1 MFTSEIL
8 PAVCRTFLHSI
19 WQGLLAAI
27 VAGTVLALTRR
38 SSARRRYN
46 LLGGI
51 LVLSVLAAFATLVT
65 ELRSVQEPASIPA
78 STAAATAAAPAA
90 LTTFGYWDILVNYLN
105 THAPFI
111 MLVWGIVFLFKCFR
125 MGMGFYH
132 IYHIRRHQVYE
143 PDKSWKVRTEQLA
156 GLLGIRRMVKLVESG
171 LVQVPLTVGFLKPC
185 IFIPLGLLAQLPAD
199 QVEAVLLHE
208 LAHIRRKDYLVNI
221 VQSFVESIFFFNPA
235 LLWISARLRDEREA
249 CCDDVALVHT
259 PQQGSYLHALVAFA
273 AHTPANGLQMAI
285 THKKHHLLNRVKR
298 MLTQE
303 NQKLGVMEKS
313 ILIVGLVVI
322 SAFSMI
328 PEPPA
333 PQPAQEASVQ
343 SFVIYKP
350 AAGEIPLPPTTVQN
364 RDTIVPERQTPTTT
378 FNYSYQLDTT
388 LHFDMS
394 LLKDSA
400 LINTAFN
407 FTPNNQLK
415 QYDLNY
421 QANTVFFTETDATVE
436 LKIDSSFKQSNQ
448 FNYSFKYEY
457 QLDSAKFNKNFNF
470 NLDTTHPVFKKDQ
483 RKPLKRET
491 SLTDS
496 SWEKKRVQMRYLQA
510 PDKYPKKSNWKYP
523 TDSSRPKLAY
533 KVSGFDKAYYQK
545 PVMKYKKSS
554 AGWEAKPFPR
564 KFKTAPAGAD
574 KKHVDPKQKA
584 SQPKPQQPA
593 AKPLEEKLPASFY
606 NSLILPKQIDC

>member
-8 PAVCRTFLHSI
+8 PAICRTFLHSI

-27 VAGTVLALTRR
+27 IAGVVLALTRR

-51 LVLSVLAAFATLVT
+51 LVLCVLAAFATLVT
-65 ELRSVQEPASIPA
+65 ELRSVSEPASTPV
-78 STAAATAAAPAA
+78 STAAVSAAAPAA
-90 LTTFGYWDILVNYLN
+90 LTTAGYWDMLVNYLN

-132 IYHIRRHQVYE
+132 IHHIRRHQVHE
-143 PDKSWKVRTEQLA
+143 PDESWKIRAEQLA
-156 GLLGIRRMVKLVESG
+156 GLLGIRRVVKLVESG

-185 IFIPLGLLAQLPAD
+185 IFIPLGLLAQLPPD

-249 CCDDVALVHT
+249 CCDDVALAYT

-285 THKKHHLLNRVKR
+285 IHKKHHLLNRVKR

-313 ILIVGLVVI
+313 ILIIGLVVI

-333 PQPAQEASVQ
+333 PQPVQEAPVQ

-350 AAGEIPLPPTTVQN
+350 AAGKAVLPPATMQNKDTV
-364 RDTIVPERQTPTTT
+364 VPGRQTSATT

-388 LHFDMS
+388 LHFDRS

-407 FTPNNQLK
+407 FAPNTQLK

-436 LKIDSSFKQSNQ
+436 LKIDSSFKQVNQ
-448 FNYSFKYEY
+448 FNYSYKYEY
-457 QLDSAKFNKNFNF
+457 QLDSTKFNKNFNF

-483 RKPLKRET
+483 RKPLKGET

-496 SWEKKRVQMRYLQA
+496 SWQKKRVQMRYRQA
-510 PDKYPKKSNWKYP
+510 PDKYPKKSNWRYP
-523 TDSSRPKLAY
+523 PDSSRPKLAY
-533 KVSGFDKAYYQK
+533 KLSGFDKTYYQK
-545 PVMKYKKSS
+545 PVLEYKK
-554 AGWEAKPFPR
+554 AAAKWETKPFPR
-564 KFKTAPAGAD
+564 KFKTAPADAD
-574 KKHVDPKQKA
+574 KKHVEPPQK
-584 SQPKPQQPA
+584 KPQRKAQSPA
-593 AKPLEEKLPASFY
+593 DKPLEEKLPASFY